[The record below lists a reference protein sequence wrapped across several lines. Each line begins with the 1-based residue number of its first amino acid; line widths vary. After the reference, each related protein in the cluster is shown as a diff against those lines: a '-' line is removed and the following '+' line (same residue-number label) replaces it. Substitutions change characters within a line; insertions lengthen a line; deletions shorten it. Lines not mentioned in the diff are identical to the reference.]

1 MINLVGAM
9 SEEGIVYF
17 ELLNE
22 DGKKKTGTTLTAIC
36 NFLVWLQ
43 DHLNAGSIIVM
54 DNTWIH
60 GGDDFERVQ
69 NLLKESSKKI
79 EIEFLPKYSPF
90 LNPIELAFNIIK
102 TKVKHSNIRS
112 RSDLAESIREAI
124 REKMTPDVC
133 HKSFLHC
140 QKFYSNC
147 SHMQPITGN
156 IIKDPEN
163 FFQVPSDNL
172 SKLFFSL

>member
-9 SEEGIVYF
+9 SEEGMIYY

-22 DGKKKTGTTLTAIC
+22 DGKKKSGTTATDIC
-36 NFLVWLQ
+36 NFLVRLQ
-43 DHLNAGSIIVM
+43 DQCPTNSIIVM
-54 DNTWIH
+54 DNAPIH
-60 GGDDFERVQ
+60 RGEDFDWVR

-79 EIEFLPKYSPF
+79 NIEFLPKYSPF

-102 TKVKHSNIRS
+102 IDVKHKEIQLRPE
-112 RSDLAESIREAI
+112 LAEAI
-124 REKMTPDVC
+124 RDAIHRKMTPEIC
-133 HKSFLHC
+133 SKSFLHC
-140 QKFYSNC
+140 QKFYSSC

-163 FFQVPSDNL
+163 FFQVS
-172 SKLFFSL
+172 